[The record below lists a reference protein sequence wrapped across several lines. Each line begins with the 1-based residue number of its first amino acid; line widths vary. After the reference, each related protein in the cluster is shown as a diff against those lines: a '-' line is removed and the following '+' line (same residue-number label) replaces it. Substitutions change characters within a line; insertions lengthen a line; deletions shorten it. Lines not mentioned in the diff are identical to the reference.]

1 MLRKSVRR
9 RRFSAGAA
17 GPQTHAQGGPH
28 VWPACV
34 GYPWNLSPMAPDT
47 PPRTVPVRNV
57 SSRFPCHLF
66 IPRILP
72 PGEDGTLRNAAL
84 RLQEEAV

>member
-28 VWPACV
+28 VWPARRLPLESV
-34 GYPWNLSPMAPDT
+34 TDGTGHAATDGPRAERLIPIPMT
-47 PPRTVPVRNV
+47 PLHPQG
-57 SSRFPCHLF
+57 SFPA
-66 IPRILP
+66 
-72 PGEDGTLRNAAL
+72 GEDGTLRNAAL
-84 RLQEEAV
+84 RLQEGAV